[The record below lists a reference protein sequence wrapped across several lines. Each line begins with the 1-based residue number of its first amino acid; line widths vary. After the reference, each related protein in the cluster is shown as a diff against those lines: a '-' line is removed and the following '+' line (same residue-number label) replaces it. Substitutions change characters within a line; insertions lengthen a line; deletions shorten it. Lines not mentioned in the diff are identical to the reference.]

1 MNIKEIFTAVDCNLQ
16 SKTTFSDMK
25 IDNFAINVNLDHSE
39 VRVGGLATSHTF

>member
-25 IDNFAINVNLDHSE
+25 IDNFAINVNLDHNE